1 MTANEEKFIAS
12 YNKLAK
18 VAASNARSK
27 GFCPIEKIQKLIDEY
42 PRIAAAFDAEKIAL
56 MHSELSEA
64 LEGRRIGD
72 PSDDKIIGFSSQ
84 EVELADIIIRI
95 MDYGKTRKLRIAEAL
110 VEKMT
115 FNYNRTF
122 RHGGKI
128 F

>member
-1 MTANEEKFIAS
+1 MTVNEEKFIAS
-12 YNKLAK
+12 YNKMAE
-18 VAASNARSK
+18 VAASNARTK
-27 GFCPIEKIQKLIDEY
+27 GFCPPKKIQELIDEY

-56 MHSELSEA
+56 MHSEVSEA

-72 PSDDKIIGFSSQ
+72 PYDDKIVNFTSQ
-84 EVELADIIIRI
+84 EAELADIIIRV
-95 MDYGKTRKLRIAEAL
+95 MDYGVTRELRIAEAL